1 MATKRSATRS
11 STATASA
18 EPYVTRAEFQGTRDA
33 ILASQASLHADLRAV
48 GVVLERVDGNV
59 RGLAEGMVSMRE
71 ELSAKIDGL
80 ERRLSERISVL
91 ESAVRE
97 HAAELRTLRAAVEGL
112 RRDLEQRPDRAELV
126 ALEHR
131 VSALEARLFTRK

>member
-1 MATKRSATRS
+1 M
-11 STATASA
+11 
-18 EPYVTRAEFQGTRDA
+18 
-33 ILASQASLHADLRAV
+33 ASQASLHADLRAV

-71 ELSAKIDGL
+71 ELSAKIDDL

-112 RRDLEQRPDRAELV
+112 RRDLEQRPDRAELSSH
-126 ALEHR
+126 ASSGWRFCGSRSR
-131 VSALEARLFTRK
+131 VHLLRRATDGNAPLPGKAAQPGLNAEPHDTSNAP